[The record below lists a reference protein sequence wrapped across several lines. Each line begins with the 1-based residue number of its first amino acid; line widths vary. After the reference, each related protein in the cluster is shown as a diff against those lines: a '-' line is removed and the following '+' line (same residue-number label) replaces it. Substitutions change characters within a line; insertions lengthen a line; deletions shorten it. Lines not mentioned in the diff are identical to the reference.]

1 MGLKQSTPE
10 GTTSTTRTRKS
21 FPHRDYDGLSAQLLS
36 EDSSERR
43 WAARDLSEYSQAVP
57 SLLKTLG
64 MEEDTT
70 VLTALLDSLQQI
82 GGEEVVEGLI
92 QELRSEDAFLRNGV
106 IEILHG
112 MPDEV
117 APHITELLTDV
128 DSDVRIFTID
138 ILRDLS
144 HPRTPEWLRTVLS
157 DERHINVISTAVDVL
172 TEVGTVEMLEA
183 LAEVRER
190 FSEEAYLGFA
200 VDMAV
205 ERISG
210 GK

>member
-1 MGLKQSTPE
+1 
-10 GTTSTTRTRKS
+10 
-21 FPHRDYDGLSAQLLS
+21 
-36 EDSSERR
+36 
-43 WAARDLSEYSQAVP
+43 
-57 SLLKTLG
+57 